1 MDKNPPKHPE
11 IQPVRL
17 GAELD
22 KPREKC
28 PDCGERKPRVLGVMD
43 FPMESAEGV
52 AQAMQDGAD
61 LYECTACQKRWAVMR
76 VARPGQPMPAPKGP
90 TQKIGKGRRYRR
102 AVVALN
108 QRAIEKNLRLA
119 ARNPMA
125 ATDDRPPAIDPDAAR
140 KARNARKAARRRG
153 AS

>member
-1 MDKNPPKHPE
+1 MQDDTKSLG
-11 IQPVRL
+11 IQPPRI

-43 FPMESAEGV
+43 FPMDSAEGV

-61 LYECTACQKRWAVMR
+61 LYECTACSKRWAVMR
-76 VARPGQPMPAPKGP
+76 VARPGQPMPQPKGP
-90 TQKIGKGRRYRR
+90 TKQIGKGRRYRR

-108 QRAIEKNLRLA
+108 ARAIAKNLKLA

-125 ATDDRPPAIDPDAAR
+125 ASDDVRPPVDPDDAR
-140 KARNARKAARRRG
+140 RARNARKAARRKG
-153 AS
+153 SP